1 MIIVCE
7 PMNEPKPTATPQDA
21 EAVHSSGSHWLLKT
35 KLVTGAIAILV
46 ISGAAGYGIGR
57 WQNQQLIRQQAE
69 AYEMERETLT
79 TELAAMATRSQ
90 LIEVR
95 LLLLTSV
102 DALEQRNFGA
112 ANTHLRRAS
121 ETLDPI
127 ESSLDSEELAAVK
140 QELSTLEINYTINPA
155 EQRNLLVNL
164 SDRLEALIPEI

>member
-1 MIIVCE
+1 MIIARTI
-7 PMNEPKPTATPQDA
+7 MNQPKPSTAPQDTQSA
-21 EAVHSSGSHWLLKT
+21 HGSGFSWLLKA
-35 KLVTGAIAILV
+35 KIAGGAIAILV
-46 ISGAAGYGIGR
+46 ISGGAGYGIGR

-69 AYEMERETLT
+69 AHETEREALT

-127 ESSLDSEELAAVK
+127 ESSLDPQELAALK
-140 QELSTLEINYTINPA
+140 QELATLEINYTVNPA
-155 EQRNLLVNL
+155 EQRNILINL